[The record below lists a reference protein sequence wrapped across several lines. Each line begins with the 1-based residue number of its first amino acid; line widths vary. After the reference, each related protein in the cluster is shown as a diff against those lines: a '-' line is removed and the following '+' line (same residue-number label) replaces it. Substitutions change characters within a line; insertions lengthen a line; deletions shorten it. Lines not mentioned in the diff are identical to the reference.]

1 MNSLSIKLSK
11 LHNEKI
17 FLFLGIVTASL
28 AIWGLDLFNFAKFA
42 LDNESY
48 NYVGLIPIVSGYFL
62 WLSKGKFTSNI
73 GNCTW
78 GYSLIFI
85 GVITNLFSF
94 FVTCKDPVSAFAIK
108 TTGTILVSFGAF
120 VLCWGWRGF
129 KDVLFPMLFLV
140 FAIPLPQAALNNF
153 VIFLQHGSAVMVDW
167 LFTLLGQTYIR
178 DGVEFHLNSVSISIA
193 PECSGIRSTTAL
205 IVTCAVAVEMLLR
218 NYWLKLGMFL
228 LIIPFSLLKNAI
240 RIVTIT
246 MLAEY
251 VDTAF
256 LTDSF
261 LHHSGGIFFYLIV
274 LAIYFPLLL
283 ILAKSEKKRSAA
295 HESGSK

>member
-11 LHNEKI
+11 LYDEKI
-17 FLFLGIVTASL
+17 VLFLGIVAASL
-28 AIWGLDLFNFAKFA
+28 VIWGLDLFSFAKFA

-48 NYVGLIPIVSGYFL
+48 NYVGLIPLVSGYFL
-62 WLSKGKFTSNI
+62 WLSRNRFT
-73 GNCTW
+73 GNNGNSAW
-78 GYSLIFI
+78 GYPLIFT
-85 GVITNLFSF
+85 GVIVSLLSF
-94 FVTCKDPVSAFAIK
+94 IITCKDPVSTFSIK
-108 TTGTILVSFGAF
+108 TTGTVLVSFGAF
-120 VLCWGWRGF
+120 VMCWGWRGF

-140 FAIPLPQAALNNF
+140 FAIPLSQDALNNV

-178 DGVEFHLNSVSISIA
+178 NGVEFHLNSISISIA

-205 IVTCAVAVEMLLR
+205 VVTCAVAVEMLLR
-218 NYWLKLGMFL
+218 NYWLKLSMFL

-283 ILAKSEKKRSAA
+283 VLAKSEKKRSAA
-295 HESGSK
+295 PKSVTK